1 MRNRAYTLDRLAR
14 GAKLRTSLVEAVRLG
29 LPWQQKSLTALAWRR
44 DGQSAGIAAA
54 RPRSGPQS
62 WEITHL
68 LLASDEDAECA
79 DLLDELCWVA
89 VRKGG
94 ERVIVRLQEGD
105 PITDVARRCGFVP
118 STREVLYVG
127 RHGTRP
133 SRRSLP
139 VREKRAED
147 DYNLFRLYTACTPV
161 ETRAALAMTFGQW
174 SSSRERSRGRS
185 RELVLDRNGQL
196 KGWVKAV
203 RRFGVGQLAMMV
215 HPDEEV
221 SLSGLLDHGLSHLT
235 GAVYCLVP
243 EYQALLGRLLEQK
256 GYRANSD
263 YVTLVRSM
271 AARLKKAEGRQ
282 AVNVASI

>member
-14 GAKLRTSLVEAVRLG
+14 GAKPRTSLIEAIRLG
-29 LPWQQKSLTALAWRR
+29 PPWRQKSLTAFAWSR

-62 WEITHL
+62 WEISHL
-68 LLASDEDAECA
+68 LLASDDDIECA
-79 DLLDELCWVA
+79 DLLDGLCWDA

-118 STREVLYVG
+118 SAREALYVG

-133 SRRSLP
+133 SRAALP
-139 VREKRAED
+139 VRAKRAED
-147 DYNLFRLYTACTPV
+147 DYNLFRLYTASTPV
-161 ETRAALAMTFGQW
+161 ETRAALGMTFSQW
-174 SSSRERSRGRS
+174 SSGRERSHGRS

-196 KGWVKAV
+196 KGWVNTV
-203 RRFGVGQLAMMV
+203 RRFGVGQLAMMA
-215 HPDEEV
+215 HPEEEV
-221 SLSGLLDHGLSHLT
+221 NLSGLLDHGLSYLSGT
-235 GAVYCLVP
+235 VYCLVP
-243 EYQALLGRLLEQK
+243 EYQTLLGRLLEQR
-256 GYRANSD
+256 GYRADSD

-282 AVNVASI
+282 AVTVTSI